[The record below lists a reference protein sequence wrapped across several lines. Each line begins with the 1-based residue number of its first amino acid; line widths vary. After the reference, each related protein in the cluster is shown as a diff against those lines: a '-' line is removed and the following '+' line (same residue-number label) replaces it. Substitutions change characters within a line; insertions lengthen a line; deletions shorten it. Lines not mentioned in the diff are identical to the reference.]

1 MKEVVTVIT
10 TTINFSKETSSAFII
25 FECINTVLVSF
36 LSVLLYIDMHVD
48 ILLVIGSWD
57 PNIMVTCAKKSL

>member
-10 TTINFSKETSSAFII
+10 TTINFSKETSGAFMI
-25 FECINTVLVSF
+25 FEFINTVLVSY

-48 ILLVIGSWD
+48 ILLR
-57 PNIMVTCAKKSL
+57 

>member
-10 TTINFSKETSSAFII
+10 TTINFSKETSSAFMI

-36 LSVLLYIDMHVD
+36 CQYCYILICML
-48 ILLVIGSWD
+48 IYCWS
-57 PNIMVTCAKKSL
+57 